1 MNLYVVGGVTLLML
15 IEVCYQTL
23 WDEEG
28 IIVEDVC
35 PEKAL
40 DMRTKN
46 PLYRGQRTDFTT
58 QIMEYKY

>member
-1 MNLYVVGGVTLLML
+1 MNLYVVGRSNITDADRSLLSG
-15 IEVCYQTL
+15 L

-28 IIVEDVC
+28 IIVEDVR

-58 QIMEYKY
+58 QIME

>member
-1 MNLYVVGGVTLLML
+1 MSWGSNITDADGSPLS
-15 IEVCYQTL
+15 EL
-23 WDEEG
+23 WDEEA

-46 PLYRGQRTDFTT
+46 PWYSGQRTDL
-58 QIMEYKY
+58 YWPNK

>member
-1 MNLYVVGGVTLLML
+1 MNLYIVGEYITDADRSLLS
-15 IEVCYQTL
+15 EL

-28 IIVEDVC
+28 VIVEDVC

-46 PLYRGQRTDFTT
+46 PWYRGQRTDL
-58 QIMEYKY
+58 YWPNK